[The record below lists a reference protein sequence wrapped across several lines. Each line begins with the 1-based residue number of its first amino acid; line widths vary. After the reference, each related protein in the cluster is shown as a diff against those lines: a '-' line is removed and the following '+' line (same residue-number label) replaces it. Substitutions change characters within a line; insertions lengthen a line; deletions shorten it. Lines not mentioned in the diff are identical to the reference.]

1 MSDEISSGEGAQPP
15 NGEKSMRHRR
25 NRKLSGVSA
34 RALGELAFVL
44 FQVCDL
50 AVPDAQKWP
59 LLKAKLLAWRG
70 AFLP

>member
-15 NGEKSMRHRR
+15 NNANPVRR
-25 NRKLSGVSA
+25 RRSRKLSGVEA
-34 RALGELAFVL
+34 VALGELAFLL
-44 FQVCDL
+44 FLVCDS

-59 LLKAKLLAWRG
+59 MLKSKLLAWRG